1 MTSKYR
7 KLYWLFTLM
16 SVLLNIAPMATYTI
30 IAFSECNII
39 VEKVTLSMTLLIV
52 LILTIVSW
60 MNKIAL
66 RSRLWILLI
75 GLYLCLDYIMIPV
88 MLIAACQVL
97 DELLVSPCRRSFKTK
112 LTIHKEL
119 DKRQE
124 A

>member
-7 KLYWLFTLM
+7 KLYWLFTIM
-16 SVLLNIAPMATYTI
+16 SFLLNIAPIATYTI

-60 MNKIAL
+60 MNKITL

-97 DELLVSPCRRSFKTK
+97 DELIVSPCRRNFKTK

>member
-7 KLYWLFTLM
+7 KLYWLFTIM
-16 SVLLNIAPMATYTI
+16 SFLLNIAPIATYTI
-30 IAFSECNII
+30 IAFSECNIV
-39 VEKVTLSMTLLIV
+39 VEKVTLSMTLLVV

-75 GLYLCLDYIMIPV
+75 GLYLCLDYIMVPV

-97 DELLVSPCRRSFKTK
+97 DELFVSPCRRSFKTK
-112 LTIHKEL
+112 LTINKEL